1 MAKAGKT
8 HKAMAKRIKVT
19 KKNKLMHSKSWKS
32 HLLTN
37 KGRTTKKN
45 KFGGEVHKSEHK
57 RIKALISAKM
67 R

>member
-8 HKAMAKRIKVT
+8 HKSMAKRIKVT
-19 KKNKLMHSKSWKS
+19 KNNKFMQSKGWKS

-37 KGRTTKKN
+37 KWRSTKRN
-45 KFGGEVHKSEHK
+45 KLWKEVSKAEHR
-57 RIKALISAKM
+57 RIKDLISAKL

>member
-8 HKAMAKRIKVT
+8 HKSMAKRIKVT
-19 KKNKLMHSKSWKS
+19 KNNKFMQSKWWKS

-37 KGRTTKKN
+37 KGRSTKRNTLGK
-45 KFGGEVHKSEHK
+45 EVAKVEAKKIK
-57 RIKALISAKM
+57 RLISAKL

>member
-8 HKAMAKRIKVT
+8 HKSMAKRIKVT
-19 KKNKLMHSKSWKS
+19 KNNKFMQSKWRKR

-37 KGRTTKKN
+37 KWRSTKRNTLGK
-45 KFGGEVHKSEHK
+45 EVASVESKKIK
-57 RIKALISAKM
+57 RLISAKL

>member
-8 HKAMAKRIKVT
+8 HKSMAKRIKVT
-19 KKNKLMHSKSWKS
+19 KNNKFMQSKGWKS

-37 KGRTTKKN
+37 KGRSTKRN
-45 KFGGEVHKSEHK
+45 KLGKEVSKVEHR
-57 RIKALISAKM
+57 RIKDLISAKL

>member
-8 HKAMAKRIKVT
+8 HKSMAKRIKVT
-19 KKNKLMHSKSWKS
+19 KNNKLMQSKWWKS

-37 KGRTTKKN
+37 KWRSTKRN
-45 KFGGEVHKSEHK
+45 KLWKEVSWAEAR
-57 RIKALISAKM
+57 RIKRLIPAKM